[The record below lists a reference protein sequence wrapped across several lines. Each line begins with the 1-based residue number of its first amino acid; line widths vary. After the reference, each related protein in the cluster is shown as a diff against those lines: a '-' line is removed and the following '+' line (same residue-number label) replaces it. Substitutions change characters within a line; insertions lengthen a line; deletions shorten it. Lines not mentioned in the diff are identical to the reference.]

1 MTVSQMPD
9 KNKSKE
15 RKKEM
20 NENKTKRYGVISDIL
35 WIFGLI
41 KKYSPLA
48 LFLAVVEIIMRVL
61 LPFLSIILS
70 KAAVDIV
77 TGDTGMNLNI
87 FILLLFVYIVVKA
100 ASAGTDG
107 GKYIPCND
115 MRFLLLSEI
124 FLKSQ
129 KVAYQCGEGGENK
142 KIYNKAVDTLG
153 NEGDIGATSN
163 LINRTVS
170 IIINILCFVLYS
182 GVIGSLNLFM
192 LAVVIILSL
201 INCYAQDYGMKYYES
216 VRKES
221 AELNSKYYCIR
232 GNMGNTSMAK
242 DVRMFDMDNW
252 LSKLRDNIIGK
263 ITDFNIKKGKVT
275 SRVEKIG
282 FLISMLCDMT
292 VYIYLINKAVQGS
305 ITAGEFVMYFGAVA
319 GFSSFV
325 GNIIHDM
332 LELGNA
338 AKKAD
343 DIRKY
348 FDLPDEQMDD
358 GEGTK
363 ELKIP
368 LEIEFRDVSFS
379 YKSDDEDRENLKIFE
394 HFNLKIN
401 SEEKI
406 ALVGVNGAGKTTL
419 VKLLTGM
426 YEPDEGCILI
436 NGIDRNRFAR
446 SEFYKLFSVVFQE
459 YFILP
464 FKISENVSLK
474 RAVDADDEKVLDAL
488 EKAGLKQYFDSR
500 NITPER
506 YITKSMHKNG
516 IELSGG
522 QNQRLLLARAL
533 YKDAPVLVLDEPTAA
548 LDPIAESEIYNSYVK
563 YTDKKTAIFISH
575 RFASTRFSDR
585 IIMLEKGKVIE
596 QGTHEE
602 LMQMNGRYAQMFEVQ
617 SSYYESTV

>member
-292 VYIYLINKAVQGS
+292 VYIYLINKAVQVS

-401 SEEKI
+401 SGEKI

>member
-1 MTVSQMPD
+1 
-9 KNKSKE
+9 
-15 RKKEM
+15 M

-343 DIRKY
+343 DIRKC

-401 SEEKI
+401 SGEKI

>member
-401 SEEKI
+401 SGEKI

-446 SEFYKLFSVVFQE
+446 SKFYKLFSVVFQE

-464 FKISENVSLK
+464 FKISENISLK
-474 RAVDADDEKVLDAL
+474 RAADTDNEKVLDAL

>member
-401 SEEKI
+401 SGEKI

-474 RAVDADDEKVLDAL
+474 RAVDAEVLDAL

>member
-401 SEEKI
+401 SGEKI

-548 LDPIAESEIYNSYVK
+548 LDPIAESEIYNSHVK

>member
-325 GNIIHDM
+325 GNITHDM

-401 SEEKI
+401 SGEKI

>member
-100 ASAGTDG
+100 ASAGPDG

-401 SEEKI
+401 SGEKI

>member
-282 FLISMLCDMT
+282 FLISMLCDIT

-401 SEEKI
+401 SGEKI

-419 VKLLTGM
+419 VKLL
-426 YEPDEGCILI
+426 EGCILI

>member
-319 GFSSFV
+319 RFSSFV

-401 SEEKI
+401 SGEKI

>member
-1 MTVSQMPD
+1 
-9 KNKSKE
+9 
-15 RKKEM
+15 
-20 NENKTKRYGVISDIL
+20 
-35 WIFGLI
+35 
-41 KKYSPLA
+41 
-48 LFLAVVEIIMRVL
+48 
-61 LPFLSIILS
+61 
-70 KAAVDIV
+70 
-77 TGDTGMNLNI
+77 MNLRV
-87 FILLLFVYIVVKA
+87 FILLLFVYIVAKA
-100 ASAGTDG
+100 AGAGSWG
-107 GKYIPCND
+107 GKYIPCNN
-115 MRFLLLSEI
+115 MRFLLLSEL

-142 KIYNKAVDTLG
+142 MTYNKAVQTLG
-153 NEGDIGATSN
+153 NEGDDGATSK
-163 LINRTVS
+163 LINQTVS

-182 GVIGSLNLFM
+182 GVIGSLNMFM

-319 GFSSFV
+319 GFSGFV

-338 AKKAD
+338 ARKAD

-348 FDLPDEQMDD
+348 FDLEDEQMDD

-363 ELKIP
+363 ELKYP

-379 YKSDDEDRENLKIFE
+379 YKSNDEDKENVKIFE

-401 SEEKI
+401 SGEKI

-464 FKISENVSLK
+464 FKISENISLK
-474 RAVDADDEKVLDAL
+474 RAADTDNKKVLNAL
-488 EKAGLKQYFDSR
+488 EKAGLKEYLDSR
-500 NITPER
+500 GITPER

-602 LMQMNGRYAQMFEVQ
+602 LMQMKGRYAQMFEVQ
-617 SSYYESTV
+617 SSYYDERTV

>member
-401 SEEKI
+401 SGEKI

-426 YEPDEGCILI
+426 YEPDEGGILI

>member
-201 INCYAQDYGMKYYES
+201 INCYSQDYGMKYYES

-401 SEEKI
+401 SGEKI

>member
-153 NEGDIGATSN
+153 NEGDMGATSN

-401 SEEKI
+401 SGEKI

>member
-1 MTVSQMPD
+1 
-9 KNKSKE
+9 
-15 RKKEM
+15 
-20 NENKTKRYGVISDIL
+20 
-35 WIFGLI
+35 
-41 KKYSPLA
+41 
-48 LFLAVVEIIMRVL
+48 MRVL
-61 LPFLSIILS
+61 QPFLGIILS
-70 KAAVDIV
+70 KVAVDIV
-77 TGDTGMNLNI
+77 TGDTGMNLRV
-87 FILLLFVYIVVKA
+87 FILLLFVYIVAKA
-100 ASAGTDG
+100 AGAGSWG
-107 GKYIPCND
+107 GKYIPCNN
-115 MRFLLLSEI
+115 MRFLLLSEL

-142 KIYNKAVDTLG
+142 MTYNKAVQTLG
-153 NEGDIGATSN
+153 NEGDDGATSK
-163 LINRTVS
+163 LINQTVS

-182 GVIGSLNLFM
+182 GVIGSLNMFM

-319 GFSSFV
+319 VFSGFV

-338 AKKAD
+338 ARKAD

-348 FDLPDEQMDD
+348 FDLEDEQMDD

-363 ELKIP
+363 ELKYP

-379 YKSDDEDRENLKIFE
+379 YKSNDEDKENVKIFE

-401 SEEKI
+401 SGEKI

-464 FKISENVSLK
+464 FKISENISLK
-474 RAVDADDEKVLDAL
+474 RAADTDNKKVLNAL
-488 EKAGLKQYFDSR
+488 EKAGLKEYLDSR
-500 NITPER
+500 GITSER

-602 LMQMNGRYAQMFEVQ
+602 LMQMKGRYAQMFEVQ
-617 SSYYESTV
+617 SSYYDERTV

>member
-48 LFLAVVEIIMRVL
+48 LFLAVVEVIMRVL

-401 SEEKI
+401 SGEKI

>member
-292 VYIYLINKAVQGS
+292 VYIYLIIKAVQGS

-401 SEEKI
+401 SGEKI

-602 LMQMNGRYAQMFEVQ
+602 LMQMSGRYAQMFEVQ

>member
-1 MTVSQMPD
+1 
-9 KNKSKE
+9 
-15 RKKEM
+15 M
-20 NENKTKRYGVISDIL
+20 NENSTKCYGVISDIL
-35 WIFGLI
+35 WIFGLM
-41 KKYSPLA
+41 KKYCPAA
-48 LFLAVVEIIMRVL
+48 LFLTGVEIIMRVL
-61 LPFLSIILS
+61 QPFLGIILS
-70 KAAVDIV
+70 KVAVDIV
-77 TGDTGMNLNI
+77 TGDTGMNLRV
-87 FILLLFVYIVVKA
+87 FILLLFVYIVAKA
-100 ASAGTDG
+100 AGAGSWG
-107 GKYIPCND
+107 GKYIPCNN
-115 MRFLLLSEI
+115 MRFLLLSEL

-142 KIYNKAVDTLG
+142 MTYNKAVQTLG
-153 NEGDIGATSN
+153 NEGDDGATSK
-163 LINRTVS
+163 LINQTVS

-182 GVIGSLNLFM
+182 GVIGSLNMFM

-319 GFSSFV
+319 CFSGFV

-338 AKKAD
+338 ARKAD

-348 FDLPDEQMDD
+348 FDLEDEQMDD

-363 ELKIP
+363 ELKYP

-379 YKSDDEDRENLKIFE
+379 YKSNDEDKENVKIFE

-401 SEEKI
+401 SGEKI

-464 FKISENVSLK
+464 FKISENISLK
-474 RAVDADDEKVLDAL
+474 RAADTDNKKVLNAL
-488 EKAGLKQYFDSR
+488 EKAGLKEYLDSR
-500 NITPER
+500 GITSER

-602 LMQMNGRYAQMFEVQ
+602 LMQMKGRYAQMFEVQ
-617 SSYYESTV
+617 SSYYDERTV

>member
-1 MTVSQMPD
+1 
-9 KNKSKE
+9 
-15 RKKEM
+15 M
-20 NENKTKRYGVISDIL
+20 NENSTKCYGVISDIL
-35 WIFGLI
+35 WIFGLM
-41 KKYSPLA
+41 KKYCPAA
-48 LFLAVVEIIMRVL
+48 LFLTAVEIIMRVL
-61 LPFLSIILS
+61 QPFLGNILS
-70 KAAVDIV
+70 KVAVDIV
-77 TGDTGMNLNI
+77 TGDTGMNLRV
-87 FILLLFVYIVVKA
+87 FILLLFVYIVAKA
-100 ASAGTDG
+100 AGAGSWG
-107 GKYIPCND
+107 GKYIPCNN
-115 MRFLLLSEI
+115 MRFLLLSEL

-142 KIYNKAVDTLG
+142 MTYNKAVQTLG
-153 NEGDIGATSN
+153 NEGDDGATSK
-163 LINRTVS
+163 LINQTVS

-182 GVIGSLNLFM
+182 GVIGSLNMFM

-319 GFSSFV
+319 GFSGFV

-338 AKKAD
+338 ARKAD

-348 FDLPDEQMDD
+348 FDLEDEQMDD

-363 ELKIP
+363 ELKYP

-379 YKSDDEDRENLKIFE
+379 YKSNDEDKENVKIFE

-401 SEEKI
+401 SGEKI

-464 FKISENVSLK
+464 FKISENISLK
-474 RAVDADDEKVLDAL
+474 RAADTDNKKVLNAL
-488 EKAGLKQYFDSR
+488 EKAGLKEYLDSR
-500 NITPER
+500 GITSER

-602 LMQMNGRYAQMFEVQ
+602 LMQMKGRYAQMFEVQ
-617 SSYYESTV
+617 SSYYDERTV

>member
-142 KIYNKAVDTLG
+142 KIYKKAVDTLG

-401 SEEKI
+401 SGEKI

>member
-100 ASAGTDG
+100 TSAGTDG

-325 GNIIHDM
+325 GNITHDM

-401 SEEKI
+401 SGEKI

>member
-1 MTVSQMPD
+1 
-9 KNKSKE
+9 
-15 RKKEM
+15 M
-20 NENKTKRYGVISDIL
+20 NENSTKRYGVISDIL
-35 WIFGLI
+35 WIFGLM
-41 KKYSPLA
+41 KKYCPAA
-48 LFLAVVEIIMRVL
+48 LFLTVVEIIMRVL
-61 LPFLSIILS
+61 QPFLGIILS

-77 TGDTGMNLNI
+77 TGDTGMNLRV
-87 FILLLFVYIVVKA
+87 FILLLFVYIVAKA
-100 ASAGTDG
+100 AGAGSWG
-107 GKYIPCND
+107 GKYIPCNN
-115 MRFLLLSEI
+115 MRFLLLSEL

-129 KVAYQCGEGGENK
+129 KVAYQCGEDGENK
-142 KIYNKAVDTLG
+142 RTYNKAVQTLG
-153 NEGDIGATSN
+153 NEGDDGATSK
-163 LINRTVS
+163 LINQTVS

-182 GVIGSLNLFM
+182 GVIGSLNMFM

-201 INCYAQDYGMKYYES
+201 INCCAQDYGMKYYES

-275 SRVEKIG
+275 SRVEKVG

-319 GFSSFV
+319 GFSGFV

-348 FDLPDEQMDD
+348 FDLEDEQMDD

-363 ELKIP
+363 ELKYP

-379 YKSDDEDRENLKIFE
+379 YKSNDEDKENVKIFE

-401 SEEKI
+401 SREKI

-446 SEFYKLFSVVFQE
+446 SESYKLFSVVFQE

-464 FKISENVSLK
+464 FKISENISLK
-474 RAVDADDEKVLDAL
+474 RAADTDNKKVLNAL
-488 EKAGLKQYFDSR
+488 EKAGLKEYLDSR
-500 NITPER
+500 GITPER

-602 LMQMNGRYAQMFEVQ
+602 LMQMKGRYAQMFEVQ
-617 SSYYESTV
+617 SSYYDERTV

>member
-20 NENKTKRYGVISDIL
+20 NKNKTKRYGVISDIL

-379 YKSDDEDRENLKIFE
+379 YKSDDEDRENVKIFE

-401 SEEKI
+401 SGEKI

>member
-232 GNMGNTSMAK
+232 GNMGNTSLAK

-401 SEEKI
+401 SGEKI

>member
-20 NENKTKRYGVISDIL
+20 NKNKTKRYGVISDIL

-275 SRVEKIG
+275 SCVEKIG

-379 YKSDDEDRENLKIFE
+379 YKNDDEDRENVKIFE

-401 SEEKI
+401 SGEKI

-464 FKISENVSLK
+464 FKISENVYLK

>member
-401 SEEKI
+401 SGEKI

-596 QGTHEE
+596 HGTHEE

>member
-1 MTVSQMPD
+1 
-9 KNKSKE
+9 
-15 RKKEM
+15 M

-41 KKYSPLA
+41 KKYCPVA
-48 LFLAVVEIIMRVL
+48 LFLAVVEIFMRVL
-61 LPFLSIILS
+61 QPFLSIVLS

-77 TGDTGMNLNI
+77 TGDTWMNLGI
-87 FILLLFVYIVVKA
+87 FILLLFVYIVAKA
-100 ASAGTDG
+100 AGAGSYG
-107 GKYIPCND
+107 GKYIPCNN
-115 MRFLLLSEI
+115 MRFLLLSEL

-142 KIYNKAVDTLG
+142 KTYNKAVETLA
-153 NEGDIGATSN
+153 NEGDNGATSN

-182 GVIGSLNLFM
+182 GVIGSLNMFM
-192 LAVVIILSL
+192 LAVVIVLSL

-221 AELNSKYYCIR
+221 AELNSKYYCIK

-242 DVRMFDMDNW
+242 DVRMFDMDSW

-319 GFSSFV
+319 DFSGFV

-332 LELGNA
+332 LELRNA

-348 FDLPDEQMDD
+348 FDLADEQMDY

-363 ELKIP
+363 ELKAP
-368 LEIEFRDVSFS
+368 LEIEFRNVSFS
-379 YKSDDEDRENLKIFE
+379 YKSDDEDKENIKIFE
-394 HFNLKIN
+394 HFNLKIR
-401 SEEKI
+401 SGEKI

-474 RAVDADDEKVLDAL
+474 RAVDADNEKVLDAL

-500 NITPER
+500 GITPER

-548 LDPIAESEIYNSYVK
+548 LDPIAESEIYKSYVK

-617 SSYYESTV
+617 SSYYERTV